1 MSVYTTKLGSLDNYE
16 KGSIQIVKG
25 APTNYAFSNVFEV
38 ANKAQPYEKTVV
50 GLNLKFVVESV
61 RAEGKSPWYTASHD
75 EFVIAMDGEV
85 RVDFIKLDNI
95 LVSEEEEGTH
105 LAGEEPKGKVMGYI
119 VLKQGHQALLPI
131 GSAYRF
137 ESKKPSV
144 LLIQTIKGPLSLEKW
159 NDICIK

>member
-85 RVDFIKLDNI
+85 RVDFLKLDKL